1 MFHALLR
8 IFMSFAIRDSC
19 LQSGPF
25 LFIHVFLGQSPW
37 LEPAGQCGKAVRK
50 AGAPDFLLILEEQLS
65 GPIVFLKFKNL
76 GMRIILHKNK

>member
-1 MFHALLR
+1 
-8 IFMSFAIRDSC
+8 MSFANRDSF

-25 LFIHVFLGQSPW
+25 FLNLFIHVFLDQSPW
-37 LEPAGQCGKAVRK
+37 LEPAGQCGKAVRR

-76 GMRIILHKNK
+76 GMRIILHTNK